1 MFNGSLACIFRGISM
16 KKFGGRQISV
26 VCVLMAQALWAA
38 PGNAAGALAVG
49 VAPGGAQLGF
59 SYGVNGD
66 QATDAIAGE
75 HALTACKGAKE
86 SNPAAQARCALIG
99 KYSNQCAVIAMD
111 PKDGTP
117 GVGWAIAANSAAA
130 ARQALASCEAT
141 AGPGRAGTCTV
152 SATRC
157 DGSAK

>member
-1 MFNGSLACIFRGISM
+1 MFNGHLASIFRGISM
-16 KKFGGRQISV
+16 KKFGSRHISV

-49 VAPGGAQLGF
+49 VAPGGAQNGF
-59 SYGVNGD
+59 AYGVTRG
-66 QATDAIAGE
+66 QATNASAGE
-75 HALTACKGAKE
+75 HALTACKNAKE
-86 SNPAAQARCALIG
+86 SNAAAQSRCALIG

-111 PKDGTP
+111 PKAGTP
-117 GVGWAIAANSAAA
+117 GVGWAIAADSAAA
-130 ARQALASCEAT
+130 AHQALASCEAT

-152 SATRC
+152 SGTRC

>member
-1 MFNGSLACIFRGISM
+1 LASIFQGISM
-16 KKFGGRQISV
+16 KKFGSRHISV
-26 VCVLMAQALWAA
+26 VWILMAQALWAV

-49 VAPGGAQLGF
+49 VAPGGAQTGF

-66 QATDAIAGE
+66 QATDDIAGKS
-75 HALTACKGAKE
+75 ALTACKSAKE
-86 SNPAAQARCALIG
+86 SNAAAQSRCALIG

-130 ARQALASCEAT
+130 AHQAVASCEAT